1 MKMLTNKDV
10 QRILNRELNANLTI
24 DGIIGNKSR
33 RQIKNFQLKFNL
45 NINGELNTETMNKL
59 REIETNRSKSNL
71 LTFGK
76 NRFVVFVDAGHSGI
90 DKDGNYLTPGKRYF
104 HSGAELHS
112 DGHYYEGYENRIIA
126 EEFIHQLTILGIQ
139 SVRVYHPVK
148 DVSLYD
154 RANLVNSYLKR
165 GYYGYLHSF
174 HSNAIS
180 TSNSPEKLE
189 NTRGFMVFSTK
200 GDTLSD
206 KFAEYH
212 FQSVAETV
220 TDWKLR
226 TQLKPD
232 NDSDFE
238 ENFSILRNTDTPENS
253 QIFGAFL
260 EEWGF
265 HTSRQD
271 CEFIIKSRP
280 ERVKCAIKTAQ
291 KIKNYFI
298 QKNQ

>member
-1 MKMLTNKDV
+1 MKIYFKDI
-10 QRILNRELNANLTI
+10 QRILNKELNANLKI
-24 DGIIGNKSR
+24 DGIIGNKTKV
-33 RQIKNFQLKFNL
+33 QIKNFQFKFGL
-45 NINGELNTETMNKL
+45 NINGELNDETLKKL
-59 REIETNRSKSNL
+59 REIEKNISKSKL

-90 DKDGNYLTPGKRYF
+90 DKDGNYLTAGKRAF
-104 HSGAELHS
+104 HPDAVLH
-112 DGHYYEGYENRIIA
+112 DGGHYYEGHENRIIA
-126 EEFIHQLTILGIQ
+126 EEFIQQLTILGIQ
-139 SVRVYHPVK
+139 SVRVYHPVQ
-148 DVSLYD
+148 DTTLYN

-180 TSNSPEKLE
+180 SSNTPEKLE

-206 KFAEYH
+206 KFAEFH

-220 TDWKLR
+220 NDWKLR

-238 ENFSILRNTDTPENS
+238 ENFSILRNTDTPENRET
-253 QIFGAFL
+253 FGAFL

-265 HTSRQD
+265 HTSKQD
-271 CEFIIKSRP
+271 CKYIIHSRP
-280 ERVKCAIKTAQ
+280 QRIKAALKTAI